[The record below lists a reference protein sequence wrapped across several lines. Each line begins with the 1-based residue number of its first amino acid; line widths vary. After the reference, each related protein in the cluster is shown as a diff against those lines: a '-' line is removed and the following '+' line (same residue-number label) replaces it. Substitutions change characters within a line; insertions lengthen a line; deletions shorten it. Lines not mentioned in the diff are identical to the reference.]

1 MSSSATILATTPL
14 LPWRPAILSP
24 TDSLRFLA
32 MYTLTSLTTPGG
44 SSSPRVTFSI
54 SFSSS
59 LSQRVKAVCAPS
71 IAAQKRSL
79 TFSSSVTGV
88 PQARSSRSSSP
99 RKSAA

>member
-1 MSSSATILATTPL
+1 M
-14 LPWRPAILSP
+14 SP
-24 TDSLRFLA
+24 TESLRFLA

-59 LSQRVKAVCAPS
+59 FSQRVNADCAPS

-79 TFSSSVTGV
+79 ILSSSVTGV
-88 PQARSSRSSSP
+88 PHARSSRSISCEEVA
-99 RKSAA
+99 R